1 MSLNL
6 NCNTLILGKD
16 ADGCSVDVVH
26 INNPTN
32 DPTKGL
38 VKINGDVPYSQGN
51 PPPDHPAHEG
61 GDFSTMYIENPK
73 TTNHDKAIEFT
84 QPNATENLNIT
95 AKENGVMTFGFVNDA
110 TTMEMFKGGFTVK
123 DGALTCQGG
132 TQIQLAGN
140 TTSTNYSRITQP
152 AGTDGMTLATPQAGN
167 LLIDSGGDVE
177 IVSSNTAPEIK
188 LKINSTNLL
197 SVQPNIVAISAEG
210 TGGIN
215 RLCNTTKITEE
226 NNVDGRAKE
235 AELKMTSGTSVLEI
249 NTAGDGKVQFNTE
262 VENTATHL
270 VNSQPDG
277 SGTNV
282 SASLYAD
289 LRLFNAVANM
299 YTTYINVASI
309 TPAEQTGRD
318 LSGGQGNKIFIVIN
332 TGANTGPFGTA
343 PTMFYPFI
351 NNTQLAVDGF
361 NNTGS
366 GVPLFALAEKGISG
380 VEVFCKWFRQNP
392 WPNQQNWN
400 GSGTPPNPPSISTDM
415 LQSDL
420 FPHFTTGGGSGSGTV
435 DTNVIDNWSFSFNFA
450 IPNNN
455 GNASNQVLFNS
466 TESLPVSH
474 SYESKAKFNTGGGA
488 NSAFVGSMPTINY
501 FTDTNTNITGI
512 NYQIPIANFTGDDS
526 LLDNMFLLTQVRV
539 LSKYVGTPL

>member
-1 MSLNL
+1 
-6 NCNTLILGKD
+6 
-16 ADGCSVDVVH
+16 
-26 INNPTN
+26 
-32 DPTKGL
+32 
-38 VKINGDVPYSQGN
+38 
-51 PPPDHPAHEG
+51 
-61 GDFSTMYIENPK
+61 
-73 TTNHDKAIEFT
+73 
-84 QPNATENLNIT
+84 
-95 AKENGVMTFGFVNDA
+95 
-110 TTMEMFKGGFTVK
+110 
-123 DGALTCQGG
+123 
-132 TQIQLAGN
+132 
-140 TTSTNYSRITQP
+140 
-152 AGTDGMTLATPQAGN
+152 
-167 LLIDSGGDVE
+167 
-177 IVSSNTAPEIK
+177 
-188 LKINSTNLL
+188 
-197 SVQPNIVAISAEG
+197 
-210 TGGIN
+210 
-215 RLCNTTKITEE
+215 
-226 NNVDGRAKE
+226 KE

-474 SYESKAKFNTGGGA
+474 SYES
-488 NSAFVGSMPTINY
+488 
-501 FTDTNTNITGI
+501 
-512 NYQIPIANFTGDDS
+512 
-526 LLDNMFLLTQVRV
+526 
-539 LSKYVGTPL
+539 